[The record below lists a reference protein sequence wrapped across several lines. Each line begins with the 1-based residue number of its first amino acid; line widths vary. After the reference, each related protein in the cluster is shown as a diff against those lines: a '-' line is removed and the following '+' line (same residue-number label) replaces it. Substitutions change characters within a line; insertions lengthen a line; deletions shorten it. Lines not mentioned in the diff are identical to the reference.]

1 MKATVGM
8 LGGGQLGRMIA
19 LAGHP
24 LGIRC
29 VCLDRSGSAPAG
41 SVAELVVGSY
51 DDPRALERLASCDV
65 VTYEWESVPE
75 QAALALARTTPVR
88 PSPSALSVAQDR
100 LSEKTCF
107 AELGIPT
114 PRFAAASSEA
124 ELARAL
130 SEIGSPAVV
139 KTRRLGY
146 DGKGQRIARSASAAD
161 ADRIFRELGKVPLIV
176 ESFVEFEREL
186 SILSVRANSGETAFY
201 PLVQNHHEQ
210 GMLRAS
216 FAPAPRLTPE
226 LQSLAESHAERLLA
240 HFDYVGVLALEL
252 FEANGELLANELAPR
267 VHNSGHFTIE
277 GAVTSQFENHLR
289 AILGLP
295 LGATTLHGPSAM
307 LNLIG
312 SIPDREKLERL
323 LRIPDMHLHD
333 YAKEPRPERKV
344 GHVTICAPD
353 AATLEERV
361 NAVRAALV

>member
-1 MKATVGM
+1 
-8 LGGGQLGRMIA
+8 
-19 LAGHP
+19 
-24 LGIRC
+24 
-29 VCLDRSGSAPAG
+29 VCLDRSPSAPAG
-41 SVAELVVGSY
+41 SVAELVVGDY
-51 DDPRALERLASCDV
+51 DDPRALERLASSDV

-75 QAALALARTTPVR
+75 QAALALAAKTPVR

-100 LSEKTCF
+100 LSEKSCF
-107 AELGIPT
+107 AEIGIPT

-130 SEIGSPAVV
+130 SEIGTPAVV

-146 DGKGQRIARSASAAD
+146 DGKGQRIAGSAKEAA
-161 ADRIFRELGKVPLIV
+161 RIFRELGAVPLIV
-176 ESFVEFEREL
+176 EAFVEFEREL
-186 SILSVRANSGETAFY
+186 SILSVRAKNGETAFY
-201 PLVQNHHEQ
+201 PLVQNQHER

-226 LQSLAESHAERLLA
+226 LQSVAESHAQRLLA

-252 FEANGELLANELAPR
+252 FEKNGELFANELAPR

-277 GAVTSQFENHLR
+277 GAATSQFENHLR

-295 LGATTLHGPSAM
+295 LGATTLRGASAM

-323 LRIPDMHLHD
+323 LRIPDTHLHD

-344 GHVTICAPD
+344 GHVTVCAPD
-353 AATLEERV
+353 AATLGERV